1 MAYPEIASH
10 LVVEKNI
17 LTLIQ
22 VRILLQTSRDALHP
36 VGQVKLTQIFARFF
50 SGFSNRSLTLQSDP
64 RVIESVVG
72 SAPVE
77 HLHEISNM
85 FDILLT
91 HQDKLENYNRS

>member
-36 VGQVKLTQIFARFF
+36 VWQVKLTQIFARFF
-50 SGFSNRSLTLQSDP
+50 LDFLTDP
-64 RVIESVVG
+64 
-72 SAPVE
+72 
-77 HLHEISNM
+77 
-85 FDILLT
+85 
-91 HQDKLENYNRS
+91 